1 MTAKEYLQQYKE
13 LDKRIDVKLE
23 QKERLLSR
31 ARYASPTG
39 GTGSGLPYD
48 KVGELTAKITGLERA
63 INEDIDRLAD
73 LQAEIKERIAAL
85 PDPVHRDVLEKR
97 FINCWAIRKIAS
109 RQNCSE
115 ETVYKNQRAALQS
128 FTERYGFSAV

>member
-39 GTGSGLPYD
+39 GARGGLPYD
-48 KVGELTAKITGLERA
+48 KVGELTAKVAGLERA
-63 INEDIDRLAD
+63 INEDIDRLTE
-73 LQAEIKERIAAL
+73 LQAEITERIAAL

-97 FINCWAIRKIAS
+97 FINCWAVRKIAA
-109 RQNCSE
+109 RQFCSE
-115 ETVYKNQRAALQS
+115 ETVYKNQRAALRS
-128 FTERYGFSAV
+128 FSERYGFSAT